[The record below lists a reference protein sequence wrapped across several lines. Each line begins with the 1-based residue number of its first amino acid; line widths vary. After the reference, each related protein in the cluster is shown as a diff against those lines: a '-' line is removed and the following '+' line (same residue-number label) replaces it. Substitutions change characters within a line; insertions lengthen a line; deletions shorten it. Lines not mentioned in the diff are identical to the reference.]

1 MVDAARAAELVGE
14 QFPRL
19 KGASV
24 RVLGEGWDNTVHLV
38 GDQWVFRFPRREQ
51 ALDGVRRE
59 IAVLPW
65 LAPQLPL
72 PIPVPELIGSE
83 NGWPFWG
90 GRLVPGTEMVGMPEA
105 GRAPVAV
112 AVGRFLRALHDTD
125 PPADLRAALPTD
137 PMRRANPAVR
147 GTATRRWLAELE
159 QPGLPDLEP
168 LLEEAA
174 GLGDPT
180 GEPCLVHG
188 DLHVRHLMVE
198 GGAASGVI
206 DWGDVCLADPSVDL
220 SLAFSAF
227 AGDARQAFLAAYG
240 AISNE
245 TALRARV
252 LGGFLCAALAA
263 YAVAEGNAPLLDE
276 TVQGL
281 ARCIAD

>member
-1 MVDAARAAELVGE
+1 M
-14 QFPRL
+14 
-19 KGASV
+19 
-24 RVLGEGWDNTVHLV
+24 LGQGWDNTVHLV

-51 ALDGVRRE
+51 AVDGVRRE

-65 LAPQLPL
+65 LGPQLPL

-90 GRLVPGTEMVGMPEA
+90 GRLVPGTEMVGLPEA
-105 GRAPVAV
+105 GRATVAV

-125 PPADLRAALPTD
+125 PPAVLRAALPTD
-137 PMRRANPAVR
+137 PMQRANPAVR
-147 GTATRRWLAELE
+147 GTVTRRWLAELDRAD
-159 QPGLPDLEP
+159 LPDLES
-168 LLEEAA
+168 LLDEAA

-180 GEPCLVHG
+180 GHPRLTHG

-198 GGAASGVI
+198 GGGASGVI

-227 AGDARQAFLAAYG
+227 AGDARQALLAAYG
-240 AISNE
+240 AVSTE

-252 LGGFLCAALAA
+252 LGASLCAALAA
-263 YAVAEGNAPLLDE
+263 YALSEGNAPLLDE
-276 TVQGL
+276 TLQGL